1 MNDLDMEPMDGEI
14 GDSNELL
21 KLKEKVK
28 ALEKQNAILKQ
39 KEGDDVDGA
48 VSTPV
53 GDEKIIEDIQLIEI
67 EDLDESEGNWLLNV
81 SDETADLEDECSW
94 LRKDVMSPNTLKKK
108 SLVNKLDD
116 IAKSKYSQN
125 YIIPFHHHGMFKIF
139 ARIYHFM
146 LKKLRAVEL

>member
-1 MNDLDMEPMDGEI
+1 MMLTVQFLRQSGREI

-48 VSTPV
+48 VSTPI

-81 SDETADLEDECSW
+81 SDETADLEDDCSW

-116 IAKSKYSQN
+116 IAKNTISPLSEHSLSS
-125 YIIPFHHHGMFKIF
+125 P
-139 ARIYHFM
+139 
-146 LKKLRAVEL
+146 VEDGGGYQ